1 MKKTL
6 IIILIIQFLVYAG
19 FGMVI
24 PVLPEVVTDVSGRA
38 GHIGGLLAIYSLV
51 SFLTSPTWGH
61 WADRYGRRKILMFG
75 LFGYAIGFI
84 LFGIYLDSLT
94 MMYISRAL
102 SGVFA
107 GALYAAAMSTI
118 SDISDDKTR
127 NRNLG
132 LVGMA
137 IGVGFIFGPAS
148 GGLLS
153 VFGYEVPFFLAGG
166 IMLALVPFAW
176 KNLDDHHWVRVEAD
190 PHRRWFPSLSIPSGS
205 TLKILLVMSFSASFL
220 LAGLE
225 SVFQI
230 YGIDTINMTPTE
242 MGTLF
247 FISGIILALVQGG
260 LLRKVKTGTE
270 YRWIIVGQIASGLA
284 FLFMA
289 IIFNLALATLYIILF
304 VVGNAV
310 IRTLS
315 LSLITRASG
324 NRSGY
329 ASGLQFSADSMG
341 RILGPLI
348 FAFLYDL
355 QGGQLFYIAF
365 GVSML
370 FVLFMVLNAH
380 KLRVSS
386 LQEPKIKQES

>member
-6 IIILIIQFLVYAG
+6 VMVLIIQFLVYAG

-24 PVLPEVVTDVSGRA
+24 PVLPEVVAGVSGRA
-38 GHIGGLLAIYSLV
+38 GHIGGVLAVYSLA
-51 SFLTSPTWGH
+51 SFLTSPAWGH
-61 WADRYGRRKILMFG
+61 LADRHGRRRILITGLAGYSAGFFLFG
-75 LFGYAIGFI
+75 L
-84 LFGIYLDSLT
+84 YLDSLL
-94 MMYISRAL
+94 MMYLSRVL

-137 IGVGFIFGPAS
+137 IGVGFIIGPAS

-153 VFGYEVPFFLAGG
+153 VFGYGVPFFLAGG
-166 IMLALVPFAW
+166 ILLLLIPVAW
-176 KNLDDHHWVRVEAD
+176 TNLDDASWVKVEAE
-190 PHRRWFPSLSIPSGS
+190 PEQKWLPSLKLPSANL
-205 TLKILLVMSFSASFL
+205 LKLLLLMSFSASFL

-230 YGIDTINMTPTE
+230 YGIDMINMTPAE
-242 MGTLF
+242 MGMLF
-247 FISGIILALVQGG
+247 LISGIILAGVQGG

-270 YRWIIVGQIASGLA
+270 YRWIILGQAASGLA

-289 IIFNLALATLYIILF
+289 LVFNLVLAAVYLILF

-324 NRSGY
+324 ERSGY

-341 RILGPLI
+341 RILGPLL

-355 QGGQLFYIAF
+355 QGGSLFYIAAGF
-365 GVSML
+365 SFMI
-370 FVLFMVLNAH
+370 VLFIVLKRERLKVASVVL
-380 KLRVSS
+380 KD
-386 LQEPKIKQES
+386 

>member
-24 PVLPEVVTDVSGRA
+24 PVLPEVVADVSGGA
-38 GHIGGLLAIYSLV
+38 GHIGGLLAIYSLA
-51 SFLTSPTWGH
+51 SFLTAPTWGH
-61 WADRYGRRKILMFG
+61 WADRHGRRRILMLG
-75 LFGYAIGFI
+75 LFGYALGFI
-84 LFGIYLDSLT
+84 LFGLFLDSVL
-94 MMYISRAL
+94 MMYIARGL
-102 SGVFA
+102 SGIFA
-107 GALYAAAMSTI
+107 GALYAAAMSTV

-132 LVGMA
+132 LVGMS

-153 VFGYEVPFFLAGG
+153 VFGFAVPFFLAGG
-166 IMLALVPFAW
+166 IMLVLVPFAW
-176 KNLDDHHWVRVEAD
+176 KNLDDANWVKVEAEKNQK
-190 PHRRWFPSLSIPSGS
+190 WLPSITIPSNE
-205 TLKILLVMSFSASFL
+205 TLKILLIMSFSASFL

-230 YGIDTINMTPTE
+230 YGMDIIEMTPTE

-289 IIFNLALATLYIILF
+289 IVFNMVLAAIYLILF

-341 RILGPLI
+341 RIIGPLL
-348 FAFLYDL
+348 FAFLYDVIA
-355 QGGQLFYIAF
+355 GQLFYFAF
-365 GVSML
+365 AISML
-370 FVLFMVLNAH
+370 FVIFMLFNKQ
-380 KLRVSS
+380 KLKIASN
-386 LQEPKIKQES
+386 QEPERKQG

>member
-6 IIILIIQFLVYAG
+6 IIIVIIQFLIYAG

-24 PVLPEVVTDVSGRA
+24 PVLPEIVADISSRA
-38 GHIGGLLAIYSLV
+38 GHIGGLLAIYSLA

-61 WADRYGRRKILMFG
+61 WADRHGRRRVLMLG

-84 LFGIYLDSLT
+84 VFGLFLDSLV
-94 MMYISRAL
+94 MMYISRAI

-118 SDISDDKTR
+118 SDISDDDTR

-132 LVGMA
+132 FVGMA
-137 IGVGFIFGPAS
+137 IGVGFIIGPAT

-153 VFGYEVPFFLAGG
+153 VFGFGVPFFLAGG
-166 IMLALVPFAW
+166 IMLALVPIAW
-176 KNLDDHHWVRVEAD
+176 KNLDDANWVKMEEERE
-190 PHRRWFPSLSIPSGS
+190 RRWLPTLTIPSGD
-205 TLKILLVMSFSASFL
+205 TLKILLIMSFSASFL

-230 YGIDTINMTPTE
+230 YGMDMIEMTPAE

-247 FISGIILALVQGG
+247 FISGIILAVVQGG

-270 YRWIIVGQIASGLA
+270 YRWIIVGQLASGLA

-289 IIFNLALATLYIILF
+289 MMFNMVLAAIYLILF

-341 RILGPLI
+341 RIIGPLL

-355 QGGQLFYIAF
+355 LSGELFYIAF
-365 GVSML
+365 GISMI
-370 FVLFMVLNAH
+370 FVLFMLYNRK
-380 KLRVSS
+380 KLKVVSKEELEVNHS
-386 LQEPKIKQES
+386 

>member
-6 IIILIIQFLVYAG
+6 SIILIIQFLVYAG

-24 PVLPEVVTDVSGRA
+24 PVLPEVVTDVSSRA
-38 GHIGGLLAIYSLV
+38 GHIGGLLAIYSLA

-61 WADRYGRRKILMFG
+61 WADRHGRRRILMLG
-75 LFGYAIGFI
+75 LFGYALGFI
-84 LFGIYLDSLT
+84 LFGLFLDSLM
-94 MMYISRAL
+94 MMYIARAL

-118 SDISDDKTR
+118 SDISDDETR

-132 LVGMA
+132 LVGMS
-137 IGVGFIFGPAS
+137 IGVGFIIGPAS

-153 VFGYEVPFFLAGG
+153 VFGFGVPFFLAGG
-166 IMLALVPFAW
+166 IMLVLVPFAW
-176 KNLDDHHWVRVEAD
+176 KNLDDAKWIKVEAEHNRKFL
-190 PHRRWFPSLSIPSGS
+190 PTLTIPTGG
-205 TLKILLVMSFSASFL
+205 TLKVLLIMSFSASFL

-230 YGIDTINMTPTE
+230 YGIDMIAMTPTE
-242 MGTLF
+242 MGGLF
-247 FISGIILALVQGG
+247 FISGVILALVQGG

-270 YRWIIVGQIASGLA
+270 YRWIIVGQLASGLA

-289 IIFNLALATLYIILF
+289 IFFNMFFAAIYLILF

-341 RILGPLI
+341 RIIGPLL
-348 FAFLYDL
+348 FAFLYDIVS
-355 QGGQLFYIAF
+355 GQLFYIAF
-365 GVSML
+365 SISML
-370 FVLFMVLNAH
+370 FILFMLFNKE
-380 KLRVSS
+380 KLKVSPND
-386 LQEPKIKQES
+386 EPEVRQG